1 MKKALTPVNL
11 LLTLALAVIANSY
24 LLIRTYPMLLW
35 AVIPAFVLVLLLS
48 FRSRLQTSRLR
59 LVFCHFGG
67 SLLTV
72 FALSLIPSII
82 YHIILI
88 FRYVRGDYWVIIW
101 SAVVCICVL
110 AFVFWVGII
119 SVYGASVQL
128 GIKWRVIG
136 GLCGMIPV
144 ANLVVLNKII
154 GTVMTEY
161 SFELGREV
169 LNKARADQRVCET
182 KYPILFVHG
191 VFFRDFKRFNYWG
204 RIPKELERNGATV
217 FYGEHP
223 SACSVADAAAEL
235 NERIKTIIQ
244 ETGCEKLNIIAHSK
258 GGLDCRYAI
267 AKLGAAPYVASLTT
281 INTPHRGCIFAD
293 RLLNFAPE
301 PIKQKVASVYNTAAK
316 KLGDKDPD
324 FIAAVSDLTASACEV
339 FDRELNV
346 PDTILRHSVGSKLN
360 TAAGGRF
367 PLNVSY
373 RFVKYYDGAND
384 GLVGEDSFAWGD
396 RFTFVT
402 TAGKRGVSHGDMIDL
417 NRENI
422 DGFDVRE
429 FYVGLVNELKSKG
442 L

>member
-11 LLTLALAVIANSY
+11 LLALTLAVIANSY
-24 LLIRTYPMLLW
+24 LLIRTYPMILW
-35 AVIPAFVLVLLLS
+35 AVIPAFILVLLLS
-48 FRSRLQTSRLR
+48 FRSRTKTTCLR

-67 SLLTV
+67 SLLTI
-72 FALSLIPSII
+72 FALSLIPLII

-88 FRYVRGDYWVIIW
+88 FRFARGDYMVIIW
-101 SAVVCICVL
+101 SAVVCISVSAL
-110 AFVFWVGII
+110 VFWTGII
-119 SVYGASVQL
+119 SVYCASVQL

-136 GLCGMIPV
+136 ALCGMIPV
-144 ANLVVLNKII
+144 ANLIVLHKII
-154 GTVMTEY
+154 GTVMEEF
-161 SFELGREV
+161 SFEHGREV
-169 LNKARADQRVCET
+169 LNRERADRKVCET

-204 RIPKELERNGATV
+204 RIPKELELNGATV
-217 FYGEHP
+217 YYGEHQ
-223 SACSVADAAAEL
+223 SACSVADGGAEL
-235 NERIKTIIQ
+235 NERIKTIIR

-267 AKLGAAPYVASLTT
+267 AKLDAAPYVASLTT

-301 PIKQKVASVYNTAAK
+301 PIKQKIASVYNTAAK

-324 FIAAVSDLTASACEV
+324 FMAAVTDLTASVCEI
-339 FDRELNV
+339 FDKELVV
-346 PDTILRHSVGSKLN
+346 PDPILRQSYGSKLN
-360 TAAGGRF
+360 KATGGQF
-367 PLNVSY
+367 PLNLSY
-373 RFVKYYDGAND
+373 SFVKFYDGAND

-396 RFTFVT
+396 TYTFIT
-402 TAGKRGVSHGDMIDL
+402 TEGKRGISHGDMIDL

-422 DGFDVRE
+422 EGFDVRE
-429 FYVGLVNELKSKG
+429 FYVGLVGELKQKG